1 MKESAMQ
8 TLNASQPCD
17 NNRAPHPALRKTRTL
32 QRRTAARPRG
42 FALIVTVSLMV
53 LLAIMTV
60 GLLSLST
67 ISLRGAAQGM
77 AQADAQANARL
88 ALMIAIAELQ
98 KEMGPDQRISAP
110 GGQLLEESDKSARNH
125 WTGVY
130 ESWPVGSEIRPS
142 PVFRRWLISG
152 NDSVTSSRQAVAS
165 GESLAIPDANLDSGI
180 VTLVPGDLDND
191 PVEAGLVPTENGSY
205 AWWVADENTKAKL
218 GGRVE
223 KPALVDQ
230 NIARMQAAPRANH
243 EVFFTGNTPAP
254 DAPEL
259 DRIVSAKTVSLLGD
273 TDRTYFHDMTANAT
287 GLVTNVR
294 TGGFRKDLNFFL
306 EKRLADL
313 TAVDKGPLYTA
324 GSMSGINFYELWR
337 DFNVW
342 GELVYPSNP
351 PNHQDGSS
359 MTSGVPTMVRLAK
372 VSDAASDP
380 FLYYRSVCKLQ
391 TTLVYSLK
399 AEKEGTDK
407 EPKYRLYLIVDPL
420 FTIWNPL
427 NVPIHIPTSVYT
439 TFKTWS
445 VPYDLVLNIKGG
457 ANANSIISKSIQQIV
472 RESSGR
478 DANFMNAYI
487 GRTKPI
493 TMRPGEVQIQAQ
505 GFNQPVITANQIKFH
520 DNTLGWDGGSGYK
533 FEIKVD
539 GNPSNSALQ
548 DGNGQ
553 INYSL
558 LRNGDTNM
566 QFGLYLSGHSI
577 GPVDTPGEWRH
588 IGGHGI
594 NFRGGTS
601 TPAIK
606 ATSHP
611 NIFPNIPNNASAM
624 KSVADLVKEKW
635 PIFLVSFGMRTEYDP
650 DFDAIL
656 PPEVKGTRST
666 ARFLQRFN
674 PKSLSFDMFDLKDDI
689 VRASPLQIGVRR
701 LNSLSDVAI
710 QCDGQGFGYFGGS
723 YRSNEGVS
731 YLVTHHVPTRPI
743 HSLGALQHSLADGS
757 QVGVASENS
766 ARSRLLPS
774 LSHPIS
780 NSFAPSVM
788 APDKIRTT
796 LGGRDAADH
805 SYLAN
810 LALWDDWFF
819 SSISPE
825 TVTVHKNRVTAL
837 REQKS
842 RLEDFLSGKIE
853 LPNPRFIPVAGDP
866 MEAVSKVFSGS
877 RPATD
882 AHWRTAALLLVDG
895 AFNVNSVSV
904 PAWKAFLSG
913 LKGEDVPVRAT
924 SSTPELVS
932 TTDTPVPGLILP
944 IVPHDPD
951 GKKKPKDSLIP
962 EDSLNDSRNPE
973 QWTGFRALT
982 DYQIEELATA
992 IVKQVRLRGPFTSL
1006 ADFVNRRPGSD
1017 KNLALSGAIQSAL
1030 DDPDV
1035 SINEAYRSGSRAL
1048 PAGSASGF
1056 PFPEA
1061 EAGPKAVGAPGYVK
1075 QGDILTAIAPL
1086 ITVRGDT
1093 FLIRAYG
1100 DARDK
1105 SGNIIARAWCEAVV
1119 RRMPEYVDPADPA
1132 VPDKFPTNWSNP
1144 YPSPKVAANQIFG
1157 RRMEIVSIR
1166 WLAPEEA

>member
-1 MKESAMQ
+1 MQ
-8 TLNASQPCD
+8 TPNAFQPCK
-17 NNRAPHPALRKTRTL
+17 NNRASHPATRNARALRCRP
-32 QRRTAARPRG
+32 AARQRG

-67 ISLRGAAQGM
+67 ISLRGAAQSM

-88 ALMIAIAELQ
+88 ALMMAIAELQ
-98 KEMGPDQRISAP
+98 REMGPDQRISAP
-110 GGQLLEESDKSARNH
+110 GGQLLEESDKSARKH

-130 ESWPVGSEIRPS
+130 ESWPAGSEIRPA

-152 NDSVTSSRQAVAS
+152 NESVTTSRASVTS
-165 GESLAIPDANLDSGI
+165 GESLAIPAANLDPGV

-223 KPALVDQ
+223 KPALLDQ

-243 EVFFTGNTPAP
+243 EVFFTGNTATP

-259 DRIVSAKTVSLLGD
+259 DRIVSTKTVSLLGD

-306 EKRLADL
+306 DRPRTVVPA
-313 TAVDKGPLYTA
+313 TPALYSV
-324 GSMSGINFYELWR
+324 GSSQGINWQEIWR

-342 GELVYPSNP
+342 GEVVYPSNP
-351 PNHQDGSS
+351 PKHQDGNS
-359 MTSGVPTMVRLAK
+359 MTSGVPTLVGLDT
-372 VSDAASDP
+372 VDASASDP
-380 FLYYRSVCKLQ
+380 FLYYRSVSKLQ

-399 AEKEGTDK
+399 AVREGTDK
-407 EPKYRLYLIVDPL
+407 EPKYRLFLIVDPL
-420 FTIWNPL
+420 FTIWNPF
-427 NVPIHIPTSVYT
+427 NVPIHIPKSVFTS
-439 TFKTWS
+439 FKTWS
-445 VPYDLVLNIKGG
+445 VPYDLVLSVR
-457 ANANSIISKSIQQIV
+457 NAGVNRTIPKSIQQIV
-472 RESSGR
+472 KQSSGR

-487 GRTKPI
+487 GRTSPL

-505 GFNQPVITANQIKFH
+505 GFSQPVIIANNIKFH
-520 DNTLGWDGGSGYK
+520 DSTLGWDGGSGYS
-533 FEIKVD
+533 FEIID
-539 GNPSNSALQ
+539 DSNPSNPAWK
-548 DGNGQ
+548 NGTAE
-553 INYSL
+553 INYSVQ
-558 LRNGDTNM
+558 RNGDTSLG
-566 QFGLYLSGHSI
+566 FGLYMSGHSI
-577 GPVDTPGEWRH
+577 GPVDRPEPWRH
-588 IGGHGI
+588 IGGHHI
-594 NFRGGTS
+594 NNSPKGSS
-601 TPAIK
+601 TPQIK

-611 NIFPNIPNNASAM
+611 KMFPNIPENALTK
-624 KSVADLVKEKW
+624 KSVADLAKEKR
-635 PIFLVSFGMRTEYDP
+635 PIFLVSFGMRAENDP
-650 DFDAIL
+650 EFDAIMS
-656 PPEVKGTRST
+656 PEVKGTRST

-674 PKSLSFDMFDLKDDI
+674 PKTLSHDMFDLKDDI
-689 VRASPLQIGVRR
+689 VRASPLQIGVIRV
-701 LNSLSDVAI
+701 NSLNDVAR

-723 YRSNEGVS
+723 YRSEEGVS
-731 YLVTHHVPTRPI
+731 YLVTHHVPTKPI

-757 QVGVASENS
+757 LVGQPSENS
-766 ARSRLLPS
+766 ASSRMLPS
-774 LSHPIS
+774 LSHPIA
-780 NSFAPSVM
+780 NSFAPSVLS
-788 APDKIRTT
+788 PSSIRST

-805 SYLAN
+805 SYLVN

-825 TVTVHKNRVTAL
+825 TVPAHKNRSTANT
-837 REQKS
+837 EQKN
-842 RLEDFLSGKIE
+842 RFEAFLTGKE
-853 LPNPRFIPVAGDP
+853 KLPNTRFIAAPVDP
-866 MEAVSKVFSGS
+866 EIALKEIFPSANN
-877 RPATD
+877 RPAPD
-882 AHWRTAALLLVDG
+882 AHWRSAANIIVDG
-895 AFNVNSVSV
+895 AFNVNSISV

-913 LKGEDVPVRAT
+913 LKGEDVPVSQT
-924 SSTPELVS
+924 PSTPATPKLVS
-932 TTDTPVPGLILP
+932 TTDTPVPGLI
-944 IVPHDPD
+944 VPNEQE
-951 GKKKPKDSLIP
+951 IP
-962 EDSLNDSRNPE
+962 EASLNSAKNPE
-973 QWTGFRALT
+973 QWTGFRTLT
-982 DYQIEELATA
+982 DSQIEELATA

-1006 ADFVNRRPGSD
+1006 ADFVNRRPGAD
-1017 KNLALSGAIQSAL
+1017 KDLALSGAIQSAL
-1030 DDPDV
+1030 DDPSV
-1035 SINEAYRSGSRAL
+1035 TINERLRSGSRAL
-1048 PAGSASGF
+1048 TIGDASGF

-1093 FLIRAYG
+1093 FLVRAYG

-1119 RRMPEYVDPADPA
+1119 RRMPEYVDPTDPA
-1132 VPDKFPTNWSNP
+1132 VPDKLPTNWIDP
-1144 YPSPKVAANQIFG
+1144 TPSPTVAANQTFG